1 MDNVAWNVLVA
12 LGSGIVSSVG
22 TTMTMR
28 RAKHED
34 LDKRIDER
42 ACVLIGEHK
51 DGCPSGDRIESSMRM
66 VKIDLGNQIAR
77 EKHERESDRSEDR
90 DRIVVLGDRL
100 SAGQEELQGGQK
112 EIVKQ
117 LATVVVAVTEIRGH
131 LETMDSER
139 KTLAGEVERI
149 RDQQNGRAVRKVARA
164 R

>member
-1 MDNVAWNVLVA
+1 
-12 LGSGIVSSVG
+12 
-22 TTMTMR
+22 
-28 RAKHED
+28 
-34 LDKRIDER
+34 
-42 ACVLIGEHK
+42 
-51 DGCPSGDRIESSMRM
+51 MRM

-90 DRIVVLGDRL
+90 DRIVELGDRL